1 MEQIR
6 PFPPQ
11 ELIDKADEEEAI
23 RLAPAPD
30 LMNWVIANFLTIGGP
45 LHNPDH
51 DLNWNS
57 WQLNLSIM

>member
-23 RLAPAPD
+23 LLAPAPD
-30 LMNWVIANFLTIGGP
+30 LMNWVIANF
-45 LHNPDH
+45 
-51 DLNWNS
+51 
-57 WQLNLSIM
+57 